1 MNSVREIDTGVVII
15 GGGLAA
21 LRAALAA
28 AQSGVATTMLLKG
41 TLGRSGSSA
50 IAGGGLAAV
59 VGASD
64 VPEDGIENHF
74 LDTLVAGDFVND
86 PELVKTLVTLA
97 PRAIREME
105 ALGAEFVRKAS
116 GEIDVFLAP
125 AHSYRRSVRVAGG
138 GTARLMAPVV
148 DQLRRR
154 PVQVLEKTMAL
165 EIIEHQGRAA
175 GVAAIR
181 DGEELLLL
189 RSRAVILASGGA
201 GRIYPLTSNMEEAT
215 GDGYAMALRL
225 GLALTGMEFVQ
236 FTPTAL
242 AYPRELEGTST
253 GGVLL
258 GLPGTRL
265 WNRNDERF
273 MERYDPQRKEAST
286 RAILSRAIQTEVI
299 EGRGS
304 PHGGVYLDLTGNDA
318 ETLGRLA
325 TPFMKKLAPFGIDLA
340 RDRIELAPAVHY
352 FMGGV
357 EINAAA
363 QTALPGLFAAGEVA
377 GGVQGSNR
385 LSSNSLSEVAVYG
398 GLAGASASEFA
409 VCHLPAD
416 WRALRKAAKAGV
428 AGWISPRGGTR
439 GSLDCSA
446 LHAELKRIMFASGGL
461 VREEEAMAK
470 GLVELEAL
478 RTRLRAAAAVGIAQ
492 ARQYCELCNMIDVG
506 EAVVRCARFR
516 TESRGA
522 HFRSDFPERD
532 DGEWLAAT
540 RVFRNGAAL
549 RVDKHP
555 LPQNRRYMVR
565 AEEARAAR

>member
-1 MNSVREIDTGVVII
+1 MREIDTGVVII

-148 DQLRRR
+148 DQVRRR

-175 GVAAIR
+175 GVTAIR
-181 DGEELLLL
+181 DGEGLLL

-242 AYPRELEGTST
+242 AYPSELEGTST

-265 WNRNDERF
+265 WNRNEERF

-286 RAILSRAIQTEVI
+286 RAILSRAIQTEVV

-304 PHGGVYLDLTGNDA
+304 PHGGVYLDLAGNDA

-325 TPFMKKLAPFGIDLA
+325 APFMTKLAPFGIDLT

-385 LSSNSLSEVAVYG
+385 LSSNSLSDVAVYG
-398 GLAGASASEFA
+398 GLAGASAPEFA
-409 VCHLPAD
+409 ARHRAAD
-416 WRALRKAAKAGV
+416 WRTLRKAAKAGI
-428 AGWISPRGGTR
+428 AGWISPRGRTR
-439 GSLDCSA
+439 GSLDFPA

-461 VREEEAMAK
+461 VREEGAMAK
-470 GLVELEAL
+470 GLAELEAL
-478 RTRLRAAAAVGIAQ
+478 RMRLRAAAAVGIAQ
-492 ARQYCELCNMIDVG
+492 ARQYCELCNMVDVG
-506 EAVVRCARFR
+506 EAVVRSARFR

-540 RVFRNGAAL
+540 RVFRSGAAL
-549 RVDKHP
+549 RVDKYP
-555 LPQNRRYMVR
+555 LPQNRRYMVQ
-565 AEEARAAR
+565 AEKMRAAG